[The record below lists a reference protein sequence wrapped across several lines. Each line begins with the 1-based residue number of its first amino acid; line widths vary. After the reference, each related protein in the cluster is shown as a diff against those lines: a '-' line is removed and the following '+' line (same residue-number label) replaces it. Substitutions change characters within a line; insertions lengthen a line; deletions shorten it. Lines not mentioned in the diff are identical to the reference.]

1 MARGIKCAP
10 ASHYSSTN
18 PTTGSQNSTD
28 LKNHLFTSMGIF
40 YVYFS
45 QVSTDVTWRIV
56 GTFSDAATADEWWR
70 AVSRAQL
77 PGANANLLADIKRIN
92 PQFYNHNAAVFNVL
106 NFFSDAR
113 VNTISESFRG
123 RAFLTLQN
131 DRGARGVDIIP
142 DQGVTDLISGDWFYI
157 RSSVDPTS
165 YWFYDSGRSRVVVST
180 TRRTM
185 FRVVAKNVPDRTVM
199 IRSDT
204 VALFAW
210 PQSRP
215 IYIDSQGNLIGGG
228 SSDWTFDF
236 EDFGT
241 GRFVD
246 SDSGIVYGNIADNA
260 PKKPGWELVN

>member
-1 MARGIKCAP
+1 
-10 ASHYSSTN
+10 
-18 PTTGSQNSTD
+18 
-28 LKNHLFTSMGIF
+28 MGIF

-45 QVSTDVTWRIV
+45 QAGIPRVSTDVTWRIV

-142 DQGVTDLISGDWFYI
+142 DQGVTDLISGDW
-157 RSSVDPTS
+157 
-165 YWFYDSGRSRVVVST
+165 
-180 TRRTM
+180 
-185 FRVVAKNVPDRTVM
+185 
-199 IRSDT
+199 
-204 VALFAW
+204 
-210 PQSRP
+210 
-215 IYIDSQGNLIGGG
+215 
-228 SSDWTFDF
+228 
-236 EDFGT
+236 
-241 GRFVD
+241 
-246 SDSGIVYGNIADNA
+246 
-260 PKKPGWELVN
+260 